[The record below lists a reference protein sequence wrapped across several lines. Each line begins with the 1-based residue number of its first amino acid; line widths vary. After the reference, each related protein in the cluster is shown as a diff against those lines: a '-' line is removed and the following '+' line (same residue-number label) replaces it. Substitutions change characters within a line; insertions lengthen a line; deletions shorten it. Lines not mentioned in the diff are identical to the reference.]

1 MTVGSAGSDCA
12 LNVSCW
18 PQQAGLMLLAGVGV
32 LACITSR
39 RGVLMDALGK
49 QLIEFMFP
57 NQSVRN
63 KQGVQRY

>member
-32 LACITSR
+32 LACITSG
-39 RGVLMDALGK
+39 RGGPDGCFGEAV
-49 QLIEFMFP
+49 
-57 NQSVRN
+57 N
-63 KQGVQRY
+63 